1 MKKLEKREDEEEIYW
16 QINQMIFTYLL
27 ILIEIMSNFD
37 KIFY

>member
-1 MKKLEKREDEEEIYW
+1 MKKLEKREDEEDIYW